1 MEHHFVVV
9 YDEETGKWSV
19 DTETTDAK
27 FDGYNVYNHNKNSSK
42 WREWNDNTSEALNM
56 LIAILEKT
64 NEQQIYVSSSLW
76 TDGDYETHNR

>member
-19 DTETTDAK
+19 DVETTDAK
-27 FDGYNVYNHNKNSSK
+27 FNGDNVYDQHRNTGI
-42 WREWNDNTSEALNM
+42 WQAWNDNTSEALND

-64 NEQQIYVSSSLW
+64 NE
-76 TDGDYETHNR
+76 

>member
-19 DTETTDAK
+19 DTETTDCR
-27 FDGYNVYNHNKNSSK
+27 FEDGNVYNSRVTSR
-42 WREWNDNTSEALNM
+42 WEFWNDNTSELLNK

-64 NEQQIYVSSSLW
+64 NEQ
-76 TDGDYETHNR
+76 TG